1 MIAYGS
7 ELAGR
12 SSNPVIRAAIRL
24 LGSYDLGA
32 RIRFA
37 AINSAM
43 HGLPAPER
51 VLDVGC
57 GLGLLCFAMHRL
69 WPNATFV
76 GSDIDRARLRE
87 ARDMAR
93 EQGLERSVS
102 FEHVDDYDPN
112 DGHDVVTCV
121 DVLEHVSDDTAFV
134 ATLFAATR
142 PGGRLLLHVPA
153 LVKRRYLAEFP
164 EQADH
169 VRPGY
174 DAPTLVA
181 LLRNAGFDEVHARP
195 TFGSLGTLGWEG
207 FALARRGN
215 IVARILLPLWYV
227 CALLDTVKI
236 PERGNGLLAVARR
249 NA

>member
-12 SSNPVIRAAIRL
+12 SSNPVMRAAIRI

-37 AINSAM
+37 AINGAM
-43 HGLPAPER
+43 HGLPAPQR

-76 GSDIDRARLRE
+76 GTDIDRARLRE

-93 EQGLERSVS
+93 EQGLERYIS
-102 FEHVDDYDPN
+102 FEHVDDQDPN
-112 DGHDVVTCV
+112 AGHDVVTCV
-121 DVLEHVSDDTAFV
+121 DVLEHVSDDTGFV
-134 ATLFAATR
+134 AKLFSATAS
-142 PGGRLLLHVPA
+142 GGRLLLHVPA
-153 LVKRRYLAEFP
+153 LVKRRYLADFP

-174 DAPTLVA
+174 DAETLA
-181 LLRNAGFDEVHARP
+181 RLLRNAGFNEVHVRP
-195 TFGSLGTLGWEG
+195 TFGPLGTLGWEG
-207 FALARRGN
+207 FALARQGN
-215 IVARILLPLWYV
+215 AIARILLPFWYM
-227 CALLDTVKI
+227 CAALDSVKI
-236 PERGNGLLAVARR
+236 PQRGNGLLAVARR
-249 NA
+249 T